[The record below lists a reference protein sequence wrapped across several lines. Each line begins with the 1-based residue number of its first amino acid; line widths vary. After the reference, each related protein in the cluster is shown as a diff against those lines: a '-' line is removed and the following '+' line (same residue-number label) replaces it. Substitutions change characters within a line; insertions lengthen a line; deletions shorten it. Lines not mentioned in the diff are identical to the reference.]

1 MNPQGWKTRAK
12 NRQVYQVFT
21 PVKVRF
27 ANPGKAPE
35 KGLNPV
41 FKFN

>member
-1 MNPQGWKTRAK
+1 LNPQGWKTRAK
-12 NRQVYQVFT
+12 NRLVYQVFT

-27 ANPGKAPE
+27 ANPGKEAE
-35 KGLNPV
+35 KGLIPV